1 MTVHAVAGY
10 AILILL
16 LFRFF
21 WGFIG
26 PKYSLFKDFPTGINN
41 VKNFIKNIFSQKQN
55 YIGHNPLASYLM
67 IAILVCTFFI
77 IITGILTFG
86 IQESKGI
93 FSHLNHTFLK
103 DLELFEELHEFFA
116 NFLYLLVASHLF
128 GLIVELL
135 GVNYGLFFGDYSYGD
150 NLGSK
155 IYGVPY
161 VIGFNWVLLIIATG
175 SVSDKLIK
183 GRKIYKII
191 FASFLMVLIDLLME
205 KSAPKLDFWEFVISP
220 VPFSNYLWW
229 FIFSLCFQYI
239 FSSSWT
245 VQIVNFTGYLSV
257 YGYRPF

>member
-1 MTVHAVAGY
+1 MTGLSNNKEFLRMSIFFLWLINISGFFGMLSDQNEFFLSTTPYVLSLTLLL
-10 AILILL
+10 LILNHDL
-16 LFRFF
+16 SDKKSK
-21 WGFIG
+21 IG
-26 PKYSLFKDFPTGINN
+26 LML
-41 VKNFIKNIFSQKQN
+41 IF
-55 YIGHNPLASYLM
+55 
-67 IAILVCTFFI
+67 
-77 IITGILTFG
+77 
-86 IQESKGI
+86 
-93 FSHLNHTFLK
+93 
-103 DLELFEELHEFFA
+103 
-116 NFLYLLVASHLF
+116 LF

-135 GVNYGLFFGDYSYGD
+135 GVNYGLFFGDYSYGA

-239 FSSSWT
+239 FFKTVKTKEYNLSSNIL
-245 VQIVNFTGYLSV
+245 VIQFIFFGMLAVFL
-257 YGYRPF
+257 

>member
-1 MTVHAVAGY
+1 MTGLSNNKEFLRMSIFFLWLINISGFFGMLSDQNEFFLSTTPYVLSLTLLL
-10 AILILL
+10 LILNHDL
-16 LFRFF
+16 SNKKSK
-21 WGFIG
+21 IG
-26 PKYSLFKDFPTGINN
+26 LML
-41 VKNFIKNIFSQKQN
+41 IF
-55 YIGHNPLASYLM
+55 
-67 IAILVCTFFI
+67 
-77 IITGILTFG
+77 
-86 IQESKGI
+86 
-93 FSHLNHTFLK
+93 
-103 DLELFEELHEFFA
+103 
-116 NFLYLLVASHLF
+116 LF

-135 GVNYGLFFGDYSYGD
+135 GVNYGLFFGDYSYGA

-183 GRKIYKII
+183 GKEIYKII

-239 FSSSWT
+239 FFKTVKTKEYILSSNIL
-245 VQIVNFTGYLSV
+245 VIQFIFFGMLAVFL
-257 YGYRPF
+257 

>member
-1 MTVHAVAGY
+1 MTGLSNNKEFLRMSIFFLWLINISGFFGMLSDQNEFFLSTTPYVLSLTLLL
-10 AILILL
+10 LILNHDL
-16 LFRFF
+16 SSKKSK
-21 WGFIG
+21 IG
-26 PKYSLFKDFPTGINN
+26 LML
-41 VKNFIKNIFSQKQN
+41 IF
-55 YIGHNPLASYLM
+55 
-67 IAILVCTFFI
+67 
-77 IITGILTFG
+77 
-86 IQESKGI
+86 
-93 FSHLNHTFLK
+93 
-103 DLELFEELHEFFA
+103 
-116 NFLYLLVASHLF
+116 LF

-135 GVNYGLFFGDYSYGD
+135 GVNYGLFFGDYSYGA

-239 FSSSWT
+239 FFKT
-245 VQIVNFTGYLSV
+245 VKTREYYLSSNILV
-257 YGYRPF
+257 IQFIFFGMLAVFL

>member
-1 MTVHAVAGY
+1 MTGLSNNKEFLRMSIFFLWLINISGFFGMLSDQNEFFLSTTPYVLSLTLLL
-10 AILILL
+10 LILNNDL
-16 LFRFF
+16 SN
-21 WGFIG
+21 
-26 PKYSLFKDFPTGINN
+26 KKSKTGLML
-41 VKNFIKNIFSQKQN
+41 IF
-55 YIGHNPLASYLM
+55 
-67 IAILVCTFFI
+67 
-77 IITGILTFG
+77 
-86 IQESKGI
+86 
-93 FSHLNHTFLK
+93 
-103 DLELFEELHEFFA
+103 
-116 NFLYLLVASHLF
+116 LF

-135 GVNYGLFFGDYSYGD
+135 GVNYGLFFGDYSYGA

-183 GRKIYKII
+183 GKEIYKII

-239 FSSSWT
+239 FFKTVKTKEYILSSNIL
-245 VQIVNFTGYLSV
+245 VIQFIFFGMLAVFL
-257 YGYRPF
+257 

>member
-1 MTVHAVAGY
+1 MSIFFLWLINISGFFGMLSDQNEFFLSTTPYVLSLTLLL
-10 AILILL
+10 LILNHDQSDKKSK
-16 LFRFF
+16 
-21 WGFIG
+21 IG
-26 PKYSLFKDFPTGINN
+26 LML
-41 VKNFIKNIFSQKQN
+41 IF
-55 YIGHNPLASYLM
+55 
-67 IAILVCTFFI
+67 
-77 IITGILTFG
+77 
-86 IQESKGI
+86 
-93 FSHLNHTFLK
+93 
-103 DLELFEELHEFFA
+103 
-116 NFLYLLVASHLF
+116 LF

-135 GVNYGLFFGDYSYGD
+135 GVNYGLFFGDYSYGA

-183 GRKIYKII
+183 GREIYKII

-239 FSSSWT
+239 FFKTVKTKEYNLSSNIL
-245 VQIVNFTGYLSV
+245 VIQFIFFGMLAVFL
-257 YGYRPF
+257 